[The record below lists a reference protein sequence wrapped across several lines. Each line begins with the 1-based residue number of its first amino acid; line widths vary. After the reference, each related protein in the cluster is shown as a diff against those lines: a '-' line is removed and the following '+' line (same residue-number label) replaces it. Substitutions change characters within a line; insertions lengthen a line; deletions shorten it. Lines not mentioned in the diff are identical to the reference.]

1 MKVRIHSV
9 LSNTSD
15 IIDDVRKFSCSTGE
29 YIIEMIVND
38 LMSIIKKAIK
48 EPRSIKPEPQIL
60 LRYSLIDALNKNA
73 YMIVKNTSVTD
84 DIISEMIIYLPLL
97 VLF

>member
-9 LSNTSD
+9 LSSTSD
-15 IIDDVRKFSCSTGE
+15 IIDDVSKLSFSTGE
-29 YIIEMIVND
+29 YIIEIKVND
-38 LMSIIKKAIK
+38 LMSIIKKAIDD
-48 EPRSIKPEPQIL
+48 PRNIKPEPHIL

-73 YMIVKNTSVTD
+73 YMIVKNAFVID
-84 DIISEMIIYLPLL
+84 DIISDIVIYLPFL

>member
-1 MKVRIHSV
+1 VKVKIHSV

-15 IIDDVRKFSCSTGE
+15 TIDDVKKLSCSTGE

-38 LMSIIKKAIK
+38 LMSIIKKAIE

-60 LRYSLIDALNKNA
+60 WRYSLIDALSKNA
-73 YMIVKNTSVTD
+73 CMIVKNISAAD